1 MGGLI
6 LSNIF
11 LKFINF
17 FTLVIPLLFLYQS
30 EIDKFFD
37 QKTAVIEKNKQI
49 FLWIT
54 FGIVGLINACIQYE
68 KLRFEREKRR
78 ELRIDND
85 IKEKQLKDEN
95 TKLDNR

>member
-1 MGGLI
+1 MGSLI

-11 LKFINF
+11 LKFVNL
-17 FTLVIPLLFLYQS
+17 FTLVAPLFLLYQG
-30 EIDKFFD
+30 ELDKFFD
-37 QKTAVIEKNKQI
+37 EKTAVIEKNKTI

-78 ELRIDND
+78 AL
-85 IKEKQLKDEN
+85 
-95 TKLDNR
+95 KLDNDLKEKELKSEN